1 MFTSAESMPR
11 NELDKD
17 MRRQIYR
24 YLFTDIDICLYVTNI
39 SFENTIQLISA
50 VI

>member
-1 MFTSAESMPR
+1 
-11 NELDKD
+11 

-39 SFENTIQLISA
+39 SFENTIQLIIPIVTEDQHVTLWSQNNTK
-50 VI
+50 